1 VSLSYDL
8 LIRGGTCVLHR
19 GLARVDLGII
29 AGRIAAIGELDPDGA
44 AQVLDA
50 RGLHVLPGVI
60 DTQVQ
65 LREPGLEASAT
76 IAAGTRAAVL
86 GGVTSV
92 LELPDLRPPTITA
105 AALEDKIS
113 RARARSWCDFACFLG
128 ASHEAEEQGRL
139 ERLPGCAGLAVVMT
153 GAGRTPGDDELL
165 LRALSR
171 GHRRVSV
178 RCDDDARA
186 TQRLL
191 GLARRA
197 GRRVHLMRL
206 GGADDCNLASQH
218 RDLATT
224 AVTMPDLG
232 DPDDRDHPR
241 HPHAA
246 RRAALW
252 QAVQDGVVDLVA
264 SAQPRSEPT
273 SDTSPAPDPSPA
285 KPLLPALLEHVRA
298 GNLGLTHLVELLATG
313 PARVYNIA
321 RKGRL
326 AVGLD
331 ADLCLV
337 DLHAGRDLGDDWSTD
352 PHGPPNQGRPRATIL
367 RGQILAR
374 DGEIVGEQDGNP
386 LRFADTLRMVAL

>member
-1 VSLSYDL
+1 MASPYDL

-19 GLARVDLGII
+19 GLARVDLGVI

-65 LREPGLEASAT
+65 LREPGLDPGGTLS
-76 IAAGTRAAVL
+76 AGTRAAVL

-92 LELPDLRPPTITA
+92 LELPDTRPPTVTA

-113 RARARSWCDFACFLG
+113 RARAGSWCDFACFLG

-139 ERLPGCAGLAVVMT
+139 ERLPGCAGLAVAVRSP
-153 GAGRTPGDDELL
+153 GPGDDELL

-178 RCDDDARA
+178 HVDDDARRARA
-186 TQRLL
+186 TQRVL

-206 GGADDCNLASQH
+206 TSAEECDLATQH
-218 RDLATT
+218 RDLATA
-224 AVTMPDLG
+224 AVAISDLG
-232 DPDDRDHPR
+232 DPGDHDLR
-241 HPHAA
+241 SGTT
-246 RRAALW
+246 AALW

-264 SAQPRSEPT
+264 TAPPT
-273 SDTSPAPDPSPA
+273 RRPDGDATASGQ
-285 KPLLPALLEHVRA
+285 PLLPTLLAHLHA
-298 GNLGLTHLVELLATG
+298 GRLGLTHLVELLAGG
-313 PARVYNIA
+313 PARAYNIA

-326 AVGLD
+326 ALGLD

-337 DLHAGRDLGDDWSTD
+337 DLRVARDLGDDWSAE
-352 PHGPPNQGRPRATIL
+352 PPPRTPRVRATVL
-367 RGQILAR
+367 RGQVLAR
-374 DGEIVGEQDGNP
+374 DGELVGEQDGNP

>member
-1 VSLSYDL
+1 MALSYDL

-19 GLARVDLGII
+19 GLARVDLGVIG
-29 AGRIAAIGELDPDGA
+29 GRITAIGELDPDAA

-60 DTQVQ
+60 DTQVH
-65 LREPGLEASAT
+65 LREPGLEPGAT
-76 IAAGTRAAVL
+76 ISANTRAAIL
-86 GGVTSV
+86 GGITSV

-113 RARARSWCDFACFLG
+113 RARAGSWCDFACFLG
-128 ASHEAEEQGRL
+128 ASHEPEEQARL
-139 ERLPGCAGLAVVMT
+139 ERLPGCAGLVITLGA
-153 GAGRTPGDDELL
+153 AGRLDDDELL

-178 RCDDDARA
+178 RCDDEARA
-186 TQRLL
+186 ARTTGRLL

-206 GGADDCNLASQH
+206 AGADECNLATQH

-224 AVTMPDLG
+224 AVTLPDLG
-232 DPDDRDHPR
+232 DPGERDPPR
-241 HPHAA
+241 A
-246 RRAALW
+246 RPLW
-252 QAVQDGVVDLVA
+252 QAIHDGVVDLLA
-264 SAQPRSEPT
+264 SDHTPRHTDPERP
-273 SDTSPAPDPSPA
+273 PATHA
-285 KPLLPALLEHVRA
+285 PLLPALLEHLHA
-298 GNLGLTHLVELLATG
+298 GRLALPHLVELLAGG

-337 DLHAGRDLGDDWSTD
+337 DLRSRRALDDDWAD
-352 PHGPPNQGRPRATIL
+352 PTYQSPQSPGWSRATVL
-367 RGQILAR
+367 RGQIVAR
-374 DGEIVGEQDGNP
+374 DGEIVGEQDGAP
-386 LRFADTLRMVAL
+386 LRFADTLRMIAL